1 MNSGRKIYLIMN
13 GFLFVVVKEI
23 VIFIGIWNK

>member
-23 VIFIGIWNK
+23 VIFICNK

>member
-1 MNSGRKIYLIMN
+1 MNSGRKIYLMMN

-23 VIFIGIWNK
+23 VIFIINK